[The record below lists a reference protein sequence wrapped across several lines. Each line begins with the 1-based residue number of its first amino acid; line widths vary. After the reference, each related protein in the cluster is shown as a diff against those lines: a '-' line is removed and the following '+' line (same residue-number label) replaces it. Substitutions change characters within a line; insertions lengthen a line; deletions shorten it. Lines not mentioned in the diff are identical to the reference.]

1 MARYEQMWLPGFG
14 PMQPDPSELPSGAG
28 VIVRAYSYDASDDDV
43 MVSDG
48 VDGVKEAQ
56 WQCEIREDPVN
67 HPRHYTRGGIEC
79 IDALDAAVTG
89 CPPDEAICVANII
102 KYVWR
107 YRDKTPVESL
117 KKARWYLDRLIGKV
131 DGRYETCHAG
141 RAS

>member
-1 MARYEQMWLPGFG
+1 MKDGKHQPKDVQIGFSG
-14 PMQPDPSELPSGAG
+14 FEPPRRDPSELLGGAG
-28 VIVRAYSYDASDDDV
+28 VIATSSPCDGDVSPVGDA
-43 MVSDG
+43 G
-48 VDGVKEAQ
+48 EAQ
-56 WQCEIREDPVN
+56 WQIETREDPVN

-131 DGRYETCHAG
+131 DGRYGTCHAG